1 MIKVFT
7 YRTELG
13 EKEFSQTI
21 YADSITDSITNWINH
36 INDLKKEVYSFDQK
50 SVESIET
57 QFKNGKIKFQKN
69 PNVLV
74 YELNG
79 KYQITYINEN
89 KKLEPDFIAELKF
102 MTTENGGRKGY
113 AYSGYRPIFKLTD
126 KKEMTSANLI
136 FNDKQKVFPGD
147 DVVALINILWTEEF
161 ENLLYPELEFELLE
175 PPRIIAKGKIIK
187 IVNNKLNKASRQH
200 RV

>member
-1 MIKVFT
+1 MIKTFT

-21 YADSITDSITNWINH
+21 YADSINESITNWIDC
-36 INDLKKEVYSFDQK
+36 INDLKNEIHSFDQK
-50 SVESIET
+50 SVESIEI
-57 QFKNGKIKFQKN
+57 QFKNGKIRLQEN
-69 PNVLV
+69 PNVLI

-79 KYQITYINEN
+79 KHQITYINEH
-89 KKLEPDFIAELKF
+89 KKLEPDFIAELEL

-113 AYSGYRPIFKLTD
+113 ARSGYRPIFKLTD

-136 FNDKQKVFPGD
+136 FNNKQKVFPGD
-147 DVVALINILWTEEF
+147 NVIALINILWTEEF

-175 PPRIIAKGKIIK
+175 PPRIIAKGKIIE
-187 IVNNKLNKASRQH
+187 IVNEKLKKASR
-200 RV
+200 

>member
-13 EKEFSQTI
+13 GKEFSQTI
-21 YADSITDSITNWINH
+21 YADSINDSISNWIDR
-36 INDLKKEVYSFDQK
+36 INDLKNEVYSFDQK
-50 SVESIET
+50 SVEFIEA
-57 QFKNGKIKFQKN
+57 QFKNKKIKLQQN
-69 PNVLV
+69 PNFIV
-74 YELNG
+74 YELND
-79 KYQITYINEN
+79 KYQITYINEHN
-89 KKLEPDFIAELKF
+89 KLEPDFIAELEF

-113 AYSGYRPIFKLTD
+113 ASSGYRPIFKLNN

-147 DVVALINILWTEEF
+147 KTIALINILWTEEF

-175 PPRIIAKGKIIK
+175 PPRIIAKGKITEILNK
-187 IVNNKLNKASRQH
+187 KLNKASR
-200 RV
+200 